1 MDLASL
7 VSRMSD
13 QRAAVL
19 GDLICD
25 RFIYGSVERISPE
38 APVPVLLA
46 EREEF
51 QAGGAANVAHNITS
65 LGGRA
70 EIFGVLGDDFGAR
83 TMQAQMHSFGAGT
96 SGVVGVPGRPT
107 TRKTRMIA
115 SSQQLLRVDEE
126 VTDPI
131 SAATEDLLLA
141 ALKEA
146 SANCAILVL
155 SDYNKGVLTPRL
167 CYEATQLFRQQ
178 GKPVVCDPKPV
189 NLPSFREVTLLTPN
203 RAEALHAAGI
213 ERVELDS
220 LERAARRIRELTA
233 CDAVAITAGA
243 DGMYLLTDSGFQ
255 HLSGDPV
262 EVYDVVGAGDTVCA
276 VMALALAAGGSYEE
290 AAVLANHAAAM
301 VVGKLGL
308 ATVTAPE
315 LLARLGG

>member
-1 MDLASL
+1 MELASL
-7 VSRMSD
+7 LTRMAG

-25 RFIYGSVERISPE
+25 RFIYGSVDRISPE

-46 EREEF
+46 EREEY

-65 LGGRA
+65 LGGNA
-70 EIFGVLGDDFGAR
+70 EVFGVLGDDFGAR
-83 TMQAQMHSFGAGT
+83 TLQAQVRGFGAGT
-96 SGVVGVPGRPT
+96 GGIVAVPGRPT

-126 VTDPI
+126 LTDPI
-131 SAATEDLLLA
+131 SKHTEDLLLA
-141 ALKEA
+141 ALNEA
-146 SANCAILVL
+146 SAGCSILIL

-167 CYEATQLFRQQ
+167 CREATQLFRAQ
-178 GKPVVCDPKPV
+178 GKPVACDPKPA
-189 NLPSFREVTLLTPN
+189 NLRNFREVTLLTPN
-203 RAEALHAAGI
+203 RAEALRAAGI
-213 ERVELDS
+213 ERPELDS
-220 LERAARRIRELTA
+220 LERAARHIRELTA
-233 CDAVAITAGA
+233 CEAVAITAGA
-243 DGMYLLTDSGFQ
+243 DGMYLFTNDELQQFSGV
-255 HLSGDPV
+255 PV

-276 VMALALAAGGSYEE
+276 VMALALAAGGTYEE

-315 LLARLGG
+315 LLARLAG